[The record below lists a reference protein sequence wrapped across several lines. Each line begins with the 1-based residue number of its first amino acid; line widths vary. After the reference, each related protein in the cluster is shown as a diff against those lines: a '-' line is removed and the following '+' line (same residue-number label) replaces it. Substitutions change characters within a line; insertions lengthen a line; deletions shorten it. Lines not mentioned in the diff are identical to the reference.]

1 LDSKI
6 IITTGDCMTIKMSI
20 KGKALEYFNIKINS
34 GFNVEELAYLIL
46 GWEDNIDRIKNI
58 KSYSK
63 LMTLAKKQLID
74 KGLSFLE
81 FAGESLEYIDNMED
95 VHREVMEHIK
105 AVETTKYLD
114 KTTEEIKQIQ
124 SEVA

>member
-1 LDSKI
+1 
-6 IITTGDCMTIKMSI
+6 MTIKMSI

-34 GFNVEELAYLIL
+34 GFNAEELAYLIL

-81 FAGESLEYIDNMED
+81 FAGESLEYIDNIED